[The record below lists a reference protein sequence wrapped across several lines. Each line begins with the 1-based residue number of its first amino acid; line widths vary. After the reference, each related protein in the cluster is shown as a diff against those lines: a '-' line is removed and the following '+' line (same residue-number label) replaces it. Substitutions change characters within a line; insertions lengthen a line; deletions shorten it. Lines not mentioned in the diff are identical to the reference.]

1 MRRWF
6 ASCVSLLILTAS
18 CPMGYAA
25 KTEQDEWARLR
36 TIAGMVG
43 REAMA
48 PPLPEVAVSAA
59 IHGYMR
65 SIDAFSFYLSP
76 RQVAQLRA
84 EKTDG
89 FAGVGMDI
97 LQDKQGRLF
106 CLPYAASPA
115 ARAGISY
122 GDRLQRVD
130 SAQAEGMPLPL
141 LESAI
146 RGQPGSIVRLGI
158 RSGQEAREIEIAREQ
173 VTVSAVTLF
182 SEMPFPRIRI
192 FRFDERTL
200 PALEKALEQVPDDKP
215 LILDLRGNVGGDLQE
230 ALRCAGLFV
239 PEGTLLVTVAGKQDK
254 KQAMRADG
262 GRKIHRKALAVWQD
276 GFTASAAE
284 VFCAALAQSGK
295 AVTLGQ
301 RSFGKGLTQ
310 RVLATPD
317 GGLLGITAGEL
328 ILPDGSRYHGKGL
341 EPALFVTRNTNSSD
355 TDFLR
360 RTYEAFGLK
369 P

>member
-1 MRRWF
+1 
-6 ASCVSLLILTAS
+6 
-18 CPMGYAA
+18 MGHAA

-36 TIAGMVG
+36 AVVSMVG

-48 PPLPEVAVSAA
+48 PPLPENAVSAA

-84 EKTDG
+84 EKTGG

-97 LQDKQGRLF
+97 LQDRQGNLF
-106 CLPYAASPA
+106 CLPYAAGPA
-115 ARAGISY
+115 ARSGIAY
-122 GDRLQRVD
+122 GDRLHSVD
-130 SAQAEGMPLPL
+130 GVQTEGMPLPL

-146 RGQPGSIVRLGI
+146 RGQPGSGVRLGI
-158 RSGQEAREIEIAREQ
+158 RSGQEARDIEIAREQ

-182 SEMPFPRIRI
+182 SDMPFPRIRI

-200 PALEKALEQVPDDKP
+200 PALKEALAQAPDDKP

-230 ALRCAGLFV
+230 ALRCAGLFI
-239 PEGTLLVTVAGKQDK
+239 PEGTLLVTVAEKQGKEQT
-254 KQAMRADG
+254 MRAEG
-262 GRKIHRKALAVWQD
+262 GRKIRREALAVWQD

-284 VFCAALAQSGK
+284 VFCAALAQNGK

-310 RVLATPD
+310 RVLVTPD
-317 GGLLGITAGEL
+317 GGLLGITVGEL

-341 EPALFVTRNTNSSD
+341 EPALYVTRSTDSSD
-355 TDFLR
+355 NDFLR